1 VTFLSGGQ
9 GIDQNRNGQIGEGE
23 GFGAAPPRATL
34 DVSGRDGHRQWAADH
49 MQLVREI
56 EVGMDIDGD
65 AVPDLD
71 PSRIYYVGNS
81 GGGRQ
86 GAIFLAVE
94 PSVRAGVLTVPSGSI
109 EERLSAVRGGFGP
122 VLQSRVP
129 LVINSPGITTV
140 NGILVS
146 QRFLPYFD
154 ENVPLRNG
162 APFTVVL
169 QDQSSRIVQS
179 PVTNTVPGA
188 TEIQQVLENIEWASQ
203 SGGSV
208 AYAPYIRRDPL
219 TGVAPKSVIIQ
230 FAFGDRLSVNP
241 STTVL
246 LRAGD
251 LADRATFFRTDI
263 SFPVNPNPFPGDTTL
278 YPHGFMLA
286 INSTNPDVKAIA
298 LKAQGQIAS
307 FFAADGTGHV
317 LDPFDGTQIS
327 DPDGP
332 GPIFEVPIALPLPET
347 LNYYP

>member
-1 VTFLSGGQ
+1 
-9 GIDQNRNGQIGEGE
+9 
-23 GFGAAPPRATL
+23 
-34 DVSGRDGHRQWAADH
+34 

-263 SFPVNPNPFPGDTTL
+263 SFPVNPNPSQEIRPFIRT
-278 YPHGFMLA
+278 A
-286 INSTNPDVKAIA
+286 SCSRSTARTRTSKRLLSRRKGRLPRSSPPTEPAMSLIP
-298 LKAQGQIAS
+298 S
-307 FFAADGTGHV
+307 TEPRF
-317 LDPFDGTQIS
+317 S